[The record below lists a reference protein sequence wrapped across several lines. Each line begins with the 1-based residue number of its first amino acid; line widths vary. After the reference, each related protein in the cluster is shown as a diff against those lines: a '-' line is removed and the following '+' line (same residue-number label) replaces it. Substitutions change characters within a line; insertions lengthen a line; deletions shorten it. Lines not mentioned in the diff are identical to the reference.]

1 MNAIKL
7 YRIGNYFYNKK
18 IPFAPKFIKGLVFI
32 LYNSIIPSETQIG
45 EYSKLGYGGIG
56 VVIHPKAIIGKNVLI
71 GPQVTIGG
79 KSNNPNL
86 PVIGNNVYLGTGSKI
101 LGNVTIGN
109 NVIVGANSVVVKSIP
124 DNTIVAGNPAQI
136 IKSDVDI
143 FRYCNL
149 KRIDE

>member
-1 MNAIKL
+1 MNAVNL
-7 YRIGNYFYNKK
+7 YRIGHYCYKK
-18 IPFAPKFIKGLVFI
+18 RIPLIPKFIKGLVFL

-136 IKSDVDI
+136 IKSGVDI
-143 FRYCNL
+143 FGYCNL
-149 KRIDE
+149 KEIDE